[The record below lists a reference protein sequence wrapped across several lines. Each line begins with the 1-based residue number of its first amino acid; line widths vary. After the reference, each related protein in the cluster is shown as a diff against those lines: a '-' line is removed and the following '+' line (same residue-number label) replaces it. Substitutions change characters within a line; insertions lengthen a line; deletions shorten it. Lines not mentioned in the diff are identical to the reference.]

1 MCFTVLGGLRMKPCF
16 SNTEERPL
24 MLEFRGTN
32 GNGESAVG
40 NAVLVQLGEDGLI
53 CHDPLFVA
61 GDWERHVMGEKQCV
75 TDL

>member
-1 MCFTVLGGLRMKPCF
+1 
-16 SNTEERPL
+16 